1 MKKLLMIVL
10 VAFMAIGTGF
20 AQTNDG
26 AKKKSGGEI
35 EALTT
40 ALDLKKDQVDKLKP
54 ILKDSQAK
62 QKELTAKMKAGGD
75 KAQIKEEK
83 SKLSASTEKSIKAI
97 LTPAQAVKYDA
108 FRKEQKANQKKK
120 K

>member
-1 MKKLLMIVL
+1 MKKLLMIAL
-10 VAFMAIGTGF
+10 VAFFAVGSGF

-26 AKKKSGGEI
+26 AKKKGNGEI

-40 ALDLKKDQVDKLKP
+40 ALELKKDQVDKLKP

-62 QKELTAKMKAGGD
+62 QKEFAAKMKAGGD

-83 SKLSASTEKSIKAI
+83 SKLSASTDKSIKAI
-97 LTPAQAVKYDA
+97 LTPEQAVKFDA
-108 FRKEQKANQKKK
+108 YRQQQKAKAKKK
-120 K
+120 Q